1 MSIYSNGIYFEFHP
15 TRDYGTLTISG
26 GREIAFQLVGATS
39 PDVLVICFHGATD
52 RQKVTLPRFQ
62 QAFDAGARAAYLS
75 ISDPTILENDNLRL
89 GWYSGSESFPLRSI
103 LEELL
108 LNTIAVLG
116 PRRTLFFGSS
126 GGGYAALLYARS
138 VEGSVSL
145 TVNPQT
151 DILSYYSSHV
161 NEYFATCWPRVT
173 EAERASG
180 PLICDMAA
188 LYKDNPG
195 KVSTVMLSS
204 AGDRQHFVNHVS
216 RFVGLVGLPT
226 KSRLILA
233 SDFFG
238 TMGHG
243 GSIPST
249 VVRRWYNAA
258 LISETAEPESIL
270 MAYHAQAPET
280 VQQLLA
286 TPKNARSGQLTNPS
300 DVHLADLLRDYHLR
314 QTIEG

>member
-1 MSIYSNGIYFEFHP
+1 MSIYSSGIYFKFHP
-15 TRDYGTLTISG
+15 TQDYGTLTISG
-26 GREIAFQLVGATS
+26 GREIAFRLVGATS

-62 QAFDAGARAAYLS
+62 QAFDAGPRAAYLS
-75 ISDPTILENDNLRL
+75 ISDPTILINDELRL

-108 LNTIAVLG
+108 LNTIAVLS

-151 DILSYYSSHV
+151 NILSYYSSHV
-161 NEYFATCWPRVT
+161 NDYFATCWPRVS
-173 EAERASG
+173 EDERANG
-180 PLICDMAA
+180 PLVCDLAT

-195 KVSTVMLSS
+195 RVSTVMLSS

-216 RFVGLVGLPT
+216 RFVGLVGFPT

-243 GSIPST
+243 GSIPSI

-258 LISETAEPESIL
+258 LISETNEPESIL
-270 MAYHAQAPET
+270 MAYHAQAPGT
-280 VQQLLA
+280 AQQILS
-286 TPKNARSGQLTNPS
+286 TPENARSGQLANPQ
-300 DVHLADLLRDYHLR
+300 DIHLADFLRDYHLR
-314 QTIEG
+314 QPIEC